1 MSLSWHWTVKEYTNY
16 NFWLRLRTIAYFF
29 LFMNVLNLHWIFY
42 LWERRGSQLQLWDCS
57 IFRIISYFKYLR
69 FLKRQRYAYWKDKG
83 EKELWDK
90 IVKRKTRKEIIKY
103 KYSNLNVYFI
113 ESFIAVLSFLFR
125 SDNCFVQ
132 QCCESIFD
140 LFD

>member
-1 MSLSWHWTVKEYTNY
+1 MPRKT
-16 NFWLRLRTIAYFF
+16 
-29 LFMNVLNLHWIFY
+29 
-42 LWERRGSQLQLWDCS
+42 
-57 IFRIISYFKYLR
+57 
-69 FLKRQRYAYWKDKG
+69 YWKDKE

-90 IVKRKTRKEIIKY
+90 IVNRKTRKEIIKY

-125 SDNCFVQ
+125 SDDCFVQ

-140 LFD
+140 LFDYIIKFS

>member
-1 MSLSWHWTVKEYTNY
+1 MSLSWRWNVKGHTEILDSDLGQLLTFFAHECAESSLNFLICENVIVHNY
-16 NFWLRLRTIAYFF
+16 Y
-29 LFMNVLNLHWIFY
+29 
-42 LWERRGSQLQLWDCS
+42 LWDCS
-57 IFRIISYFKYLR
+57 ILRIISYFKYLR
-69 FLKRQRYAYWKDKG
+69 FFVPRKTYWKDKV
-83 EKELWDK
+83 EKKLWDK

>member
-1 MSLSWHWTVKEYTNY
+1 M
-16 NFWLRLRTIAYFF
+16 
-29 LFMNVLNLHWIFY
+29 
-42 LWERRGSQLQLWDCS
+42 
-57 IFRIISYFKYLR
+57 
-69 FLKRQRYAYWKDKG
+69 
-83 EKELWDK
+83 
-90 IVKRKTRKEIIKY
+90 Y

-113 ESFIAVLSFLFR
+113 ESFIVVLSFLFR